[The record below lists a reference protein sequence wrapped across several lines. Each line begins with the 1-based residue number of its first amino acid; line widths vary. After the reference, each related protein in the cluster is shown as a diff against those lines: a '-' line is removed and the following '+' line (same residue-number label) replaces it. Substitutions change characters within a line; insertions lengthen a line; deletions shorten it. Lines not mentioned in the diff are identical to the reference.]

1 MHPLDSVYGP
11 SAYKRFLQE
20 GKKFSGECER
30 KPSSFHW
37 GDDTLEATSF
47 DKLMEI
53 VSFFSVMNKR
63 SSLFFR
69 GQGRHLEMIP
79 CIFRP
84 EWISIGKIRHK
95 IPNNSAVRQKI
106 WDHLN
111 SVIAP
116 LILRTLLQ
124 EFALPRRRTIKMFR
138 EAVWAVAQHYDV
150 WPTPLIDV
158 TTNLR
163 IAASFA
169 LSPGRAEGQLY
180 IVSLVPS
187 TNSIT
192 FDADQHIVLARLQAV
207 CPPVARRP
215 HYQDGYL
222 AGRFPFAGPNSNQID
237 RDPKAASNLSRRLI
251 ARIKLV
257 DAGDGS
263 ANEPSSDLSGFW
275 SSDFPRLSETALMPS
290 EANDEVFHRLKEH
303 ADQIDAA
310 MAGICR
316 EL

>member
-1 MHPLDSVYGP
+1 MYPLDAVYGP
-11 SAYKRFLQE
+11 SAYKRFLRE
-20 GKKFSGECER
+20 GKEFVSFKSEL
-30 KPSSFHW
+30 KPSSDQW
-37 GDDTLEATSF
+37 RDEPLEAGSF
-47 DKLMEI
+47 DKLIEI

-84 EWISIGKIRHK
+84 EWTSIGKIRHK

-116 LILRTLLQ
+116 LIMRTLQ
-124 EFALPRRRTIKMFR
+124 EFALPRRRSIEMFR
-138 EAVWAVAQHYDV
+138 EAAWAVAQHYDV

-169 LSPGRAEGQLY
+169 LSAGRAEGQLY

-187 TNSIT
+187 TNSNT

-237 RDPKAASNLSRRLI
+237 RDPEKASRLSRRLV

-257 DAGDGS
+257 DARDGIT
-263 ANEPSSDLSGFW
+263 NEPSSDLGGFW
-275 SSDFPRLSETALMPS
+275 SSDFPRVSETALMPS

-303 ADQIDAA
+303 AGQIDAA

-316 EL
+316 GL